1 MLERRTPRLSIR
13 MANGQR
19 HPRLKRLAILVA
31 FVIALF
37 AQLFG
42 AQPASAHNALVESV
56 PANRAV
62 LSTAPTTWTLTFSKD
77 VPLDSASA
85 EVVVASGVRTQLA
98 TPVQGATKKQIVFT
112 LPTGLSGN
120 VTGRW
125 RLVGVDGHVVSARV
139 SFSISTPT
147 TAPQPGADG
156 SVTTSTIV
164 NTGTLPDEFV
174 DNTTPEVARFGVRL
188 LGYAAMVLFGG
199 LLFSEMY
206 LARGVLRA
214 PRAMETLLLSTGVL
228 TFAPLFQALVFLDDS
243 QDVGLIGGF
252 GHLFSL
258 FESEAGFMMLLRTVA
273 GVVLMIAVVRIRQ
286 ARAEFA
292 TPLVLGASAVYLL
305 ALSYAG
311 HSRSMA
317 WPLLG
322 IPTGMVHTASVAVW
336 LGGLAV
342 FVLFVLPVVSA
353 QEGFDAFRRFG
364 DAAQYAVIVMIV
376 SGVIQMLRL
385 HGTFI
390 TLLTEGHGRW
400 LLFKIVLV
408 ACMLKIGDI
417 NRKRVIKR
425 LPQSDVALDRRLSL
439 LRRASL
445 TEIVNGGIVIAVSTV
460 LATASFT

>member
-1 MLERRTPRLSIR
+1 MASLTKRTHREWRIAVAGFLFIV
-13 MANGQR
+13 
-19 HPRLKRLAILVA
+19 LA
-31 FVIALF
+31 
-37 AQLFG
+37 QMFG
-42 AQPASAHNALVESV
+42 VSPASAHNSLTESK
-56 PANRAV
+56 PSNGAI
-62 LSTAPTTWTLTFSKD
+62 LDSSPTTWELTFSKD
-77 VPLDSASA
+77 VPLESATA
-85 EVVVASGVRTQLA
+85 EIIAASGVRTQLP
-98 TPVQGATKKQIVFT
+98 TPRHGANKKQVVFT
-112 LPTGLSGN
+112 LPVGLAGD

-125 RLVGVDGHVVSARV
+125 RLVGTDGHVISARV
-139 SFSISTPT
+139 KFSISTST
-147 TAPQPGADG
+147 TTPQSSTDG

-164 NTGTLPDEFV
+164 NTGALPNEFV

-188 LGYAAMVLFGG
+188 LGYAALLIFGG

-206 LARGVLRA
+206 LAKGVLRA
-214 PRAMETLLLSTGVL
+214 PRAMGTLLLSTAL
-228 TFAPLFQALVFLDDS
+228 LIFAPLFQALVFLDDS
-243 QDVGLIGGF
+243 QDVGLVGAF

-258 FESEAGFMMLLRTVA
+258 FDTEAGFMMLLRTVA
-273 GVVLMIAVVRIRQ
+273 GVVLMIAVMRIRQ
-286 ARAEFA
+286 GRSEFA
-292 TPLVLGASAVYLL
+292 TPLVLGVSAIYLL

-317 WPLLG
+317 WPLVG
-322 IPTGMVHTASVAVW
+322 IPTGMIHTASVAVW

-376 SGVIQMLRL
+376 SGVVQTLRL

-417 NRKRVIKR
+417 NRRRVIKR
-425 LPQSDVALDRRLSL
+425 LPQSEIALDRRLSL

>member
-1 MLERRTPRLSIR
+1 MTTLYRRL
-13 MANGQR
+13 
-19 HPRLKRLAILVA
+19 RLAGRVVFAA
-31 FVIALF
+31 FIATL
-37 AQLFG
+37 AVQHFG
-42 AQPASAHNALVESV
+42 TSTVSAHNALVESV
-56 PANRAV
+56 PADGAV
-62 LSTAPTTWTLTFSKD
+62 LTSAPTTWTLTFSKD
-77 VPLDSASA
+77 VPVDSASA
-85 EVVVASGVRTQLA
+85 EVIAASGVRTQLA
-98 TPVQGATKKQIVFT
+98 TPVQGATTKQIVFS
-112 LPTGLSGN
+112 LPIDLAGN

-139 SFSISTPT
+139 SFSISAPT
-147 TAPQPGADG
+147 TAPKTGVDG
-156 SVTTSTIV
+156 SVTTSTIATTAIV
-164 NTGTLPDEFV
+164 PDEFV
-174 DNTTPEVARFGVRL
+174 DSSTPEVTRFGVRL

-214 PRAMETLLLSTGVL
+214 PRAMEMLLLSTGIL
-228 TFAPLFQALVFLDDS
+228 IFAPLFQALVFLGDS

-273 GVVLMIAVVRIRQ
+273 GVVLMVAVMRIRQ
-286 ARAEFA
+286 ARSEFA

-322 IPTGMVHTASVAVW
+322 IPTGMIHTASVAVW

-425 LPQSDVALDRRLSL
+425 LPQSEVALDRRLSL
-439 LRRASL
+439 LSRASL

>member
-1 MLERRTPRLSIR
+1 MAHLTGRTHRGWRIS
-13 MANGQR
+13 
-19 HPRLKRLAILVA
+19 LAGFLV
-31 FVIALF
+31 VVL
-37 AQLFG
+37 AQMFG
-42 AQPASAHNALVESV
+42 VSPASAHNSLKESN
-56 PANRAV
+56 PSNGAI
-62 LSTAPTTWTLTFSKD
+62 LSSAPSTWVLTFSKD
-77 VPLDSASA
+77 VPLDSATA
-85 EVVVASGVRTQLA
+85 EIIVSSGVRTQLP
-98 TPVQGATKKQIVFT
+98 TPTHGIDKKQVVFA
-112 LPTGLSGN
+112 LPDGLTGDI
-120 VTGRW
+120 TGRW
-125 RLVGVDGHVVSARV
+125 RLVGTDGHVISARV
-139 SFSISTPT
+139 NFSVSTPT
-147 TAPQPGADG
+147 TTPQPGAGG
-156 SVTTSTIV
+156 SVTTSTIAS
-164 NTGTLPDEFV
+164 TGESPGEFI
-174 DNTTPEVARFGVRL
+174 DSSTPEVARFGVRL
-188 LGYAAMVLFGG
+188 FGYAALVIFGG

-228 TFAPLFQALVFLDDS
+228 IFAPLFQALVFLDDS
-243 QDVGLIGGF
+243 QDVGLIGAF
-252 GHLFSL
+252 GHLFTL

-286 ARAEFA
+286 ARSEFA
-292 TPLVLGASAVYLL
+292 TPLVLGTSAVYLL

-322 IPTGMVHTASVAVW
+322 IPTGMVHTGSVAVW

-364 DAAQYAVIVMIV
+364 DAAQYAVIVMIT

-425 LPQSDVALDRRLSL
+425 LPQSEVALDRRLSL